1 VTDPLGREL
10 TVRRRL
16 LPWRPRRRVGYEPDD
31 SAGLDLGDGLAGLV
45 VGLVLC
51 LVVLP
56 LVLVVGA
63 LLLELL
69 LLVVLLPLLLLVRVL
84 ARRPWVVEVVHQ
96 HRAAYVERVVGWR
109 ASGARV
115 AALADDVASGD
126 LPVKLPLAPTGDGTS
141 GVVPGRA
148 GRHRREDT
156 DPALG

>member
-1 VTDPLGREL
+1 VQVTDPLGREL

-31 SAGLDLGDGLAGLV
+31 GAGLDLGDDLAGLV
-45 VGLVLC
+45 VGLALC

-69 LLVVLLPLLLLVRVL
+69 LLVLLLPLLVVVRVL
-84 ARRPWVVEVVHQ
+84 ARRPWTVEVVHQ
-96 HRAAYVERVVGWR
+96 HRTAYVERVVGWR

-115 AALADDVASGD
+115 AALATDVASGH
-126 LPVKLPLAPTGDGTS
+126 LPVKLPATPDGPTGI
-141 GVVPGRA
+141 VPGRA